1 MPSWNEFHS
10 ARRLLAKPG
19 SSLSNMKI
27 KEILSVSFQSIK
39 GNRLRTLLTILGI
52 VVGIFS
58 IIVIMT
64 IITMLQNSIDSG
76 LSMLNKDTFQIQKFP
91 AMHGGGPGSMAKY
104 RNRKDITIEEYYRL
118 KNMLKQARYIGAEQ
132 WQFSEVIKFR
142 NKETNPNVQI
152 TGVTTEAMKTNDWN
166 VKEGRDLRDLDI
178 QYSNDVCVVGNDII
192 DKLFLNIDPVGQ
204 VIRVGDKPLIVIGV
218 LESQPQMFGQS
229 RDNFIAMPIT
239 TFQSIYG
246 KRKRSI
252 NITVMAYNKSKY
264 DETIEAAIGYMRTIR
279 KIKPGEEN
287 DFDIFSNESL
297 ITQVNDI
304 TGGIKIGA
312 LVVSIIALLAAGVG
326 IMNIMLVSV
335 TERTR
340 EIGIRKAIG
349 ARKKS
354 VLMQFLLE
362 AVTLCVIGGLIGIFL
377 GIGIGNL
384 VGGLINAKSAIP
396 YDWVIIGMSLCVFV
410 GILFGTYP
418 AYKAANLD
426 PIEALRYE

>member
-1 MPSWNEFHS
+1 
-10 ARRLLAKPG
+10 
-19 SSLSNMKI
+19 MKI
-27 KEILSVSFQSIK
+27 KEIFSISLQSLK

-64 IITMLQNSIDSG
+64 IITMLQGSIESG
-76 LSMLNKDTFQIQKFP
+76 FSMLNKNTFQIQKFP
-91 AMHGGGPGSMAKY
+91 AMHGGGPGSMSKY

-118 KNMLKQARYIGAEQ
+118 KDMLKQAMYVGGEE
-132 WQFSEVIKFR
+132 WQFGEVIKFG

-152 TGVTTEAMKTNDWN
+152 AGITTEAMKTNNWIVD
-166 VKEGRDLRDLDI
+166 EGRDLRTLDI
-178 QYSNDVCVVGNDII
+178 KYSNDVCVIGNDVV
-192 DKLFLNIDPVGQ
+192 DKLFFNINPVGQ
-204 VIRVGDKPLIVIGV
+204 VIRVGGKPLIIIGV
-218 LESQPQMFGQS
+218 LEAQPQMFGQS
-229 RDNFIAMPIT
+229 KDNFIAMPIT
-239 TFQSIYG
+239 TFQSTYG
-246 KRKRSI
+246 KRQRSL
-252 NITVMAYNKSKY
+252 NITVMSYDKSSY
-264 DETIEAAIGYMRTIR
+264 DSTIEAAIGYMRTIR

-354 VLMQFLLE
+354 ILIQFLLE
-362 AVTLCVIGGLIGIFL
+362 AIFLCIAGGFIGIAL
-377 GIGIGNL
+377 GIGVGNF

-396 YDWVIIGMSLCVFV
+396 YDWVAIGMTLCIIV
-410 GILFGTYP
+410 GVVFGTYP